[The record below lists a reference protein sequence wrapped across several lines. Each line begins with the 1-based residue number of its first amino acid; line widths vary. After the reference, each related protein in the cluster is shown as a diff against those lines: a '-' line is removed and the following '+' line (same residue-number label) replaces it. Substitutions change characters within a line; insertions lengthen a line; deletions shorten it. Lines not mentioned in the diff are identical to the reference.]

1 MFVWVRGSSKLVDAL
16 EASQIKITVDL
27 SEAAATGKLQRF
39 PAQVS
44 LSREVQGDLEILGQQ
59 YSAALRLHKK

>member
-1 MFVWVRGSSKLVDAL
+1 MFVWVRGSSKLVNEL
-16 EASQIKITVDL
+16 EGNQIKVTVDL
-27 SEAAATGKLQRF
+27 SKAAATDKLQRF

-44 LSREVQGDLEILGQQ
+44 LSGGQQGDLEILGQQ